1 MLTRVWAPVAALL
14 FATALVTGVATAA
27 FAGGPNPNRGKSL
40 FRTACK
46 SCHMPKGA
54 ARDLSPLTKTQAQW
68 TRAFKSDVAKMLP
81 RVAEKTGKT
90 LTPADLADVQFFLVS
105 HAADSDQPETCGIK

>member
-1 MLTRVWAPVAALL
+1 MLTRVWAPVAALFL
-14 FATALVTGVATAA
+14 AAAFVSGVA

-40 FRTACK
+40 FRSNCK

-54 ARDLSPLTKTQAQW
+54 ARDLTPLSKTQAQW
-68 TRAFKSDVAKMLP
+68 TRAFKTDTVAKMLP
-81 RVAEKTGKT
+81 RVTEKTGKT
-90 LTPADLADVQFFLVS
+90 LTPADLSDIQVFLVS